1 MNSITTVNDTM
12 PRVESDPM
20 NEGLVFKKSEREKER
35 REYRLTL
42 NILFIVFLV
51 LGLVS
56 LILPRAWKL
65 IPCSHD
71 GTNSFFKNA
80 RRCANEITPF
90 IFMR

>member
-1 MNSITTVNDTM
+1 MTSITTVHDTM
-12 PRVESDPM
+12 PRVERAPV

-42 NILFIVFLV
+42 NILIIVFLV

-65 IPCSHD
+65 IPYSHD
-71 GTNSFFKNA
+71 GSGSFFKNA

>member
-1 MNSITTVNDTM
+1 MTSVTTINDTM
-12 PRVESDPM
+12 SHIETTPE

-42 NILFIVFLV
+42 NVLFAVFLV

-56 LILPRAWKL
+56 MILPRGWKL
-65 IPCSHD
+65 MPCSHD
-71 GTNSFFKNA
+71 GAGSFFKNA

>member
-1 MNSITTVNDTM
+1 MTSITTVNDTM
-12 PRVESDPM
+12 PRVERNPV
-20 NEGLVFKKSEREKER
+20 NEGLVFKKSQREQER

-42 NILFIVFLV
+42 NILFIVLLV

-71 GTNSFFKNA
+71 GGGSFFKNA